1 MAALHTGLVP
11 RGRAS
16 ECETLDRVVDGV
28 RVHRSQVL
36 VLRGES
42 GIGKTTLLDYLETR
56 ASGSRILRVAGIES
70 EMELDYAGLHQLC
83 APMLGRLSDLPDAQH
98 EALSIAFGAS
108 TGAGPDRFRV
118 SVAVLNLL
126 AHFAE
131 KQPVVCLIDDAQWLD
146 RTSALVLSFVAH
158 RLLAE
163 AVALVFAVREPSDP
177 SALSGLP
184 TLEVQGLGA
193 ADARALFDAAI
204 PWRIDERVKER
215 IAAEC
220 RGNPLALLEVGRA
233 HALARLGGGYAATDA
248 APAVSRIERSFREQ
262 VRTLPDETRRL
273 LRMAAA
279 EPLGD
284 LALLW
289 RAAAR
294 LGIPDD
300 AVDPA
305 EAAGLI
311 ELRGG
316 RVYFRHPLLRAALHS
331 LGTVAERRGMHAAL
345 ADATDPAVDPDRR
358 VWHRALA
365 ALEVSEELA
374 SDLEASASRAH
385 ARGGLVAEAAFL
397 ERAALST
404 PDAVQR
410 AGRLLAAA
418 AASYE
423 AGMFDAAHELLVR
436 ADGEPLDEL
445 QRTRVA
451 RLRARIVFA
460 RRRGGDAPPL
470 LLDVASRLGGID
482 AELARDT
489 YLEALGAAIYAGR
502 FSSLGVRDIAK
513 AACAAPPAPE
523 PRRVTDL
530 LLDAV
535 ARRFSDGYVA
545 SIGTLQL
552 ALGAFRRQASSDK
565 EIPSWLW
572 IACPVAPEPLAPE
585 LWDDEAWHDLADR
598 AVRLAREAGALG
610 VLPIALCYR
619 AGVHVFAGEFAAA
632 SALLEEGDAIA
643 KATGNAPIPYG
654 RLMLTAWRGDEAPAL
669 RVIERCRKEA
679 IAKGDGRAFGLIGY
693 ATAVL
698 YNGLGR
704 YDAALAGAQ
713 QACEHEDLGFFG
725 WSLVEL
731 IEAAARSGDY
741 EKANVALQELELR
754 TQAANTS
761 WALGMLHRSKALLAD
776 GETAD
781 THYRTSIE
789 ELSRSRIVVH
799 VARAHLLYGE
809 WLRRENRRVDAR
821 EHLHTAFALLSDMG
835 IDAFAERTRREL
847 LATGVTVRKRTLDAG
862 STLTAQEAEV
872 ARLAAEGRTNPE
884 IAAQLFISPR
894 TAEYHL
900 HKVFGKLGISS
911 RRELR
916 GALPTSHPPGH
927 G

>member
-1 MAALHTGLVP
+1 
-11 RGRAS
+11 
-16 ECETLDRVVDGV
+16 
-28 RVHRSQVL
+28 
-36 VLRGES
+36 
-42 GIGKTTLLDYLETR
+42 
-56 ASGSRILRVAGIES
+56 
-70 EMELDYAGLHQLC
+70 
-83 APMLGRLSDLPDAQH
+83 
-98 EALSIAFGAS
+98 
-108 TGAGPDRFRV
+108 
-118 SVAVLNLL
+118 
-126 AHFAE
+126 
-131 KQPVVCLIDDAQWLD
+131 
-146 RTSALVLSFVAH
+146 AH

-248 APAVSRIERSFREQ
+248 AQPVSRIERSFREQ

-331 LGTVAERRGMHAAL
+331 IGTAVEWRAMHAAL
-345 ADATDPAVDPDRR
+345 AEATDPAVDPDRR

-365 ALEVSEELA
+365 AVEASEELA
-374 SDLEASASRAH
+374 SDLEASASRAQ
-385 ARGGLVAEAAFL
+385 ARGGLVGAAAFL

-404 PDAVQR
+404 PSTIHRV
-410 AGRLLAAA
+410 GRLLAAA
-418 AASYE
+418 AARCE
-423 AGMFDAAHELLVR
+423 AGMFDAAHELLVH
-436 ADGEPLDEL
+436 ASSEPLDEL
-445 QRTRVA
+445 QRTEVA

-460 RRRGGDAPPL
+460 RRQGGDAPLL
-470 LLDVASRLGGID
+470 LLDVAGRLRGID
-482 AELARDT
+482 AERSRDT

-502 FSSLGVRDIAK
+502 LGSLAVQDIAR
-513 AACAAPPAPE
+513 AACAAPPPPE
-523 PRRVTDL
+523 PLRVTDL
-530 LLDAV
+530 LLDGV
-535 ARRFSDGYVA
+535 MRRFTDGYIA
-545 SIGTLQL
+545 SVGTLQR
-552 ALGAFRRQASSDK
+552 ALGAFRRQASGGQ
-565 EIPSWLW
+565 EIPDWLW
-572 IACPVAPEPLAPE
+572 IACPVAPEPLGLE
-585 LWDDEAWHDLADR
+585 LWDDDAWHDLADS
-598 AVRLAREAGALG
+598 AVRLARESGALA

-619 AGVHVFAGEFAAA
+619 AGVHVFAGEFTAA
-632 SALLEEGDAIA
+632 SALLDEGDAIA
-643 KATGNAPIPYG
+643 KATGNTPIPYG
-654 RLMLTAWRGDEAPAL
+654 RLLLTAWRGDETPAL
-669 RVIERCRKEA
+669 RVIERCRREA
-679 IAKGDGRAFGLIGY
+679 IAEGDGRAFGLIGY
-693 ATAVL
+693 VTAVL

-704 YDAALAGAQ
+704 YDVALAGAQ

-731 IEAAARSGDY
+731 IEAAARSGAY
-741 EKANVALQELELR
+741 AKANDALQELELR

-761 WALGMLHRSKALLAD
+761 WALGMLHRSKALLTD

-781 THYRTSIE
+781 EHYRESIE
-789 ELSRSRIVVH
+789 HLGRSRIAVH

-821 EHLHTAFALLSDMG
+821 DHLHTAFALLSDMG
-835 IDAFAERTRREL
+835 VDAFAARTQREL
-847 LATGVTVRKRTLDAG
+847 LATGARVRKRTLEGGAA
-862 STLTAQEAEV
+862 LTAQEAEV
-872 ARLAAEGRTNPE
+872 AWLAAAGRTNPE

-916 GALPTSHPPGH
+916 GALPTSHPPGQ